1 MVDERTKSAG
11 RDKNC
16 TYTGHNIFIRCVCVG
31 FTRRV
36 SITILSKQ
44 TEDSQR
50 TVAMLNHENENEN
63 QPSPGDLIPD
73 DSPSKSRAKL
83 TFKEALAALDRVQKE
98 DDEFIATQLQALVD
112 LQKRH
117 AEERERAQERA
128 KQEREK
134 NTETLVDMIKLFH
147 EHRQTTREVYVNAI
161 SDQLK
166 HEREMERMDK
176 ERAAKD
182 ANSEK
187 IKAATAN
194 KQLHE
199 SSP

>member
-1 MVDERTKSAG
+1 
-11 RDKNC
+11 
-16 TYTGHNIFIRCVCVG
+16 
-31 FTRRV
+31 
-36 SITILSKQ
+36 
-44 TEDSQR
+44 
-50 TVAMLNHENENEN
+50 
-63 QPSPGDLIPD
+63 
-73 DSPSKSRAKL
+73 
-83 TFKEALAALDRVQKE
+83 
-98 DDEFIATQLQALVD
+98 
-112 LQKRH
+112 
-117 AEERERAQERA
+117 
-128 KQEREK
+128 
-134 NTETLVDMIKLFH
+134 MIKLFH
-147 EHRQTTREVYVNAI
+147 EHRQTTREVYVNTI